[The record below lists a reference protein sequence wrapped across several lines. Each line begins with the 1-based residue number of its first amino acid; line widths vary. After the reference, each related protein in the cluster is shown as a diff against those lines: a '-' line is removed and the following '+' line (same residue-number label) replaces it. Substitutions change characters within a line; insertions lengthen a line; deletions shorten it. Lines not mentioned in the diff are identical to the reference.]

1 MDQSF
6 PSYPPVSVVPGIN
19 ALCACHVKG
28 KHPKVESLRDPNNIA
43 LALSGGIQGAI
54 TIPSGFFEYLRMLII
69 PRNSLKFR
77 LLVDSNPTFARSNIE
92 P

>member
-1 MDQSF
+1 MS
-6 PSYPPVSVVPGIN
+6 G
-19 ALCACHVKG
+19 ALSG
-28 KHPKVESLRDPNNIA
+28 KNRKYHADETYEILSNTYNIA
-43 LALSGGIQGAI
+43 VTPPGGIQGAI
-54 TIPSGFFEYLRMLII
+54 TIPNGFLECLRMLII